1 MTEQNK
7 YKLNLPE
14 TSFPMRGNLAKREPE
29 WLKSLE
35 DKQIYDAIR
44 KSRLGME
51 KYILHDGP
59 PYANGN
65 IHIGHAVNKILK
77 DFIIKSKTFSGFDV
91 PYVPG
96 WDCHGLPIE
105 LVIEKEHGKNLKP
118 QKFRDLC
125 RTYAREQV
133 ESQKKDFQRL
143 GVFGEWDRPYLT
155 MDYKIEA
162 NIVRSLAKIYESGY
176 LYQGG
181 KPVNWCTDCGS
192 ALAEAEV
199 EYEDKKSIAVD
210 VAFNCIDREAI
221 ERIFDCKINKD
232 IFAVIWTTK
241 PWTLPANEAICVN
254 PKLKYGLYEKEDKVL
269 ILSTDLSKKKL
280 QSYELEGNLVGSC
293 DGAALENLQCRH
305 PFP

>member
-44 KSRLGME
+44 KSRLGKE

-91 PYVPG
+91 PYIPG

-118 QKFRDLC
+118 QEFRDLC

-143 GVFGEWDRPYLT
+143 GVFGEWDKPYLT

-162 NIVRSLAKIYESGY
+162 NIVRSLAKIY
-176 LYQGG
+176 
-181 KPVNWCTDCGS
+181 
-192 ALAEAEV
+192 
-199 EYEDKKSIAVD
+199 
-210 VAFNCIDREAI
+210 
-221 ERIFDCKINKD
+221 
-232 IFAVIWTTK
+232 
-241 PWTLPANEAICVN
+241 
-254 PKLKYGLYEKEDKVL
+254 
-269 ILSTDLSKKKL
+269 
-280 QSYELEGNLVGSC
+280 
-293 DGAALENLQCRH
+293 
-305 PFP
+305 